1 MKLLNFPH
9 MQSLPSQSAAQKS
22 RTRRVALATGVFVA
36 LACPLLATCARRP
49 DDGGRAR
56 QSVLEETRP
65 AIEQQA
71 AATEAPENLN
81 ASTTAAPAERARTSV
96 SGAGHA
102 VRKAIM
108 RETNGGAIKGD
119 DVATP
124 LKDTVTSENGEAPG
138 ASNLSSDDAASPD
151 ADLGIA
157 PTTPP
162 GSDGQPDEAPETE
175 SDKFDNPE
183 WYVTALSLA
192 RYALWGLLLLLL
204 TALLIRKA
212 KRQQTRLVRRP
223 QETPLILAVLDEAS
237 PKQAPD
243 SQPPARIDSPSYQP
257 PSGLSWS
264 LAQPAYNAWEGWHF
278 SNQVDV
284 SPRTPAPLPVPVHTE
299 ESAPAWNAPEVF
311 APPITV
317 TEAEDCGAASSEPSA
332 PEVIADPMPMTDIQI
347 EDASPPA
354 LLGQLEQIATIA
366 GEPLP
371 AFFVELDSP
380 LPVLVFSAPPTES
393 LLDQL
398 ETLTLEAMQEREPSA
413 AWLLVQLL
421 MQRITQASKTE
432 LNALYTQASALVRHG
447 AADASDDNRA
457 RWLARSIDLE
467 LAHLARQKGAT
478 RLLSLRTTQAR
489 HAADIEA
496 GEGPVLRAWIDV
508 LLYWAHCQIGD
519 GALDKY
525 AEAEA
530 ICQRLLDISKYANEA
545 QRLHAKLLVQRASV
559 EQGGVRA
566 NSLEAAQSLI
576 DELFAREPTAE
587 TALAVATTALARGQV
602 LPPEPA
608 KEAYS
613 HALMHAFLADS
624 HPRWRADSLQCRLAI
639 QLAYEALPDMP
650 VQGRVALDL
659 TSRLE
664 AMPAAQAETLHHM
677 AQTYLR
683 HADFARA
690 CQLCTEAWRS
700 GTPASVLMSTW
711 QEASRQWAA
720 ALPQST
726 QDKTWQASER
736 LRRNAAHGH

>member
-1 MKLLNFPH
+1 MK
-9 MQSLPSQSAAQKS
+9 
-22 RTRRVALATGVFVA
+22 
-36 LACPLLATCARRP
+36 
-49 DDGGRAR
+49 
-56 QSVLEETRP
+56 
-65 AIEQQA
+65 QQA
-71 AATEAPENLN
+71 AATEAPEYPI
-81 ASTTAAPAERARTSV
+81 ASAASMSAEHTGTSMP
-96 SGAGHA
+96 GAGHA
-102 VRKAIM
+102 VRKAIK
-108 RETNGGAIKGD
+108 RETSGGAIMGHD
-119 DVATP
+119 AATP
-124 LKDTVTSENGEAPG
+124 LIDTATAENGEASG
-138 ASNLSSDDAASPD
+138 APDLSSDHPATPGAG
-151 ADLGIA
+151 LGIA

-162 GSDGQPDEAPETE
+162 GSDGQPHEAPETE
-175 SDKFDNPE
+175 SDKLDNPE

-204 TALLIRKA
+204 TALLIHKA
-212 KRQQTRLVRRP
+212 KRQQTRPIRHPR
-223 QETPLILAVLDEAS
+223 ETPLILATLDEES
-237 PKQAPD
+237 PKQAHGLL
-243 SQPPARIDSPSYQP
+243 PPARIDSPSYQP

-264 LAQPAYNAWEGWHF
+264 LTQPAYNAWEGWHF

-284 SPRTPAPLPVPVHTE
+284 TPRMSAPLPVPVYAE

-311 APPITV
+311 EPPITV
-317 TEAEDCGAASSEPSA
+317 TEAEDRGAAPSEPSA
-332 PEVIADPMPMTDIQI
+332 PEVIADPTPMTDIQI
-347 EDASPPA
+347 EDAAPPA
-354 LLGQLEQIATIA
+354 FLDQLEQIATIT

-398 ETLTLEAMQEREPSA
+398 ETLTLEAMQGREPSA

-421 MQRITQASKTE
+421 IQRITQASKTE
-432 LNALYTQASALVRHG
+432 LNALYTQASALVRRG
-447 AADASDDNRA
+447 AADAGDGNRA

-489 HAADIEA
+489 HAADTEA

-508 LLYWAHCQIGD
+508 LLYWAHCQMGD

-525 AEAEA
+525 AEAEV
-530 ICQRLLDISKYANEA
+530 ICQRLRGIPEYANDA

-566 NSLEAAQSLI
+566 NSLASAQSLI

-639 QLAYEALPDMP
+639 QLAYESLPDMP

-700 GTPASVLMSTW
+700 GTPASALMDTW